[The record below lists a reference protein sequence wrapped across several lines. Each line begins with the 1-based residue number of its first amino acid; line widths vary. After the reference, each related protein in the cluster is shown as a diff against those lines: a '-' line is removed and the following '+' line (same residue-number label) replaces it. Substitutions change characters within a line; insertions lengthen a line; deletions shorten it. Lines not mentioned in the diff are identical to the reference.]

1 MLAENSHVW
10 YAANNPPKPSD
21 NLQFIDQPKIS
32 LTGEITMENK
42 IKNVVTF
49 IFEQGIEITRDVLE
63 EKLLEAYQRGRNDG
77 LQEQID
83 VTANNIRYNTM
94 LKIRQRKQFLYENN
108 FYKKSDESTI
118 VEMKALEYLEKHIS
132 EFITNNIE
140 H

>member
-1 MLAENSHVW
+1 
-10 YAANNPPKPSD
+10 
-21 NLQFIDQPKIS
+21 
-32 LTGEITMENK
+32 MENK